1 MNISISHA
9 SLCKALIVFLFCF
22 KASLSF
28 SQIDQTS
35 DELFKESFQEQII
48 AFENEPNYKNF
59 LIAFHKLEIGIRAS
73 IISLKLANQS
83 IEILHEKANCKKS
96 TLKVDS
102 EIEFLRQLIELNKG
116 NVRQFY
122 QNVPSITSNLLR
134 DKNFISL
141 AVINYS
147 LGELRMQ
154 KNKFDEA
161 KEYFLK
167 NETFFVSKIK
177 PNELDFLGNIYISN
191 VNTIGFIY
199 QKNNEF
205 SNAEKYYNIALQR
218 AIKSD
223 NKAWVAIIK
232 GNIGYV
238 KFLSGSPEQAKE
250 LLGFDIKNSIDKGDV
265 LSAVMALKVMSDIYL
280 RANDIKNAKLYAD
293 SSEKVFK
300 YYDDYE
306 FKYNLSILSLLKQ
319 RVLIS
324 IHENDHVNVENQ
336 VEYVFDSI
344 ESIIKSYDGFLSK
357 KVLTRYAIEQKI
369 QDVETLEKENIKKN
383 YLMIVFVL
391 FFVALTIIVL
401 ILLNN
406 RKNQI
411 KFRRDLEKQKEAL
424 EDLNQE
430 KNVLLSILS
439 HDLRNPL
446 NQLKGLLYLQEQNL
460 LTQEEFQSMSQ
471 QIAESTNIL
480 LSMVDGLLAW
490 VKNNME
496 EGIKLNMQL
505 LKFEDVLSNVLREF
519 KALMNE
525 KNISVEV
532 DIPEKLI
539 VYGDENAL
547 ATILRNLI
555 SNAIKFSYTNSS
567 VKINASELLNPN
579 YIRIN
584 IEDQG
589 LGMPKEKLDSLFKQ
603 TGRKVSTSGT
613 NGEKGF
619 GIGLQ
624 LCSSFLKKMGGHISM
639 KSIQGKGST
648 FSIDLKTTR

>member
-1 MNISISHA
+1 MNISISH
-9 SLCKALIVFLFCF
+9 SSILKALIIILFCF
-22 KASLSF
+22 RAQIAF
-28 SQIDQTS
+28 SQIDPSS
-35 DELFKESFQEQII
+35 DALFKESFYELIET
-48 AFENEPNYKNF
+48 FEEEPNYKNF
-59 LIAFHKLEIGIRAS
+59 LIAFHKLEIGIRNS
-73 IISLKLANQS
+73 IISLKLANNS
-83 IEILHEKANCKKS
+83 IDLLHEKANCKNS
-96 TLKVDS
+96 NLKVAN
-102 EIEFLRQLIELNKG
+102 EIEFLKQLIELNKG
-116 NVRQFY
+116 HLQQFY
-122 QNVPSITSNLLR
+122 QNVPKITSNLLI
-134 DKNFISL
+134 DNNFISL

-147 LGELRMQ
+147 LGELSMQ
-154 KNKFDEA
+154 KRKFDEA
-161 KEYFLK
+161 KSYFLK
-167 NETFFVSKIK
+167 NEDVFATKIR
-177 PNELDFLGNIYISN
+177 PNELDFLGNIFISN
-191 VNTIGFIY
+191 VNTIGYIH
-199 QKNNEF
+199 QKNKQYTE
-205 SNAEKYYNIALQR
+205 AEKYYKIALER
-218 AIKSD
+218 AVQSNNQI
-223 NKAWVAIIK
+223 WIGVIK
-232 GNIGYV
+232 GNIGYLE
-238 KFLSGSPEQAKE
+238 FLNGRPEKAKE
-250 LLGFDIKNSIDKGDV
+250 LLRFDIRNSIDKGDV
-265 LSAVMALKVMSDIYL
+265 LSAVIALRSLSNVYL
-280 RANDIKNAKLYAD
+280 KEKDLIKAKRYAD
-293 SSEKVFK
+293 SSEKVFQS
-300 YYDDYE
+300 YDDYE
-306 FKYNLSILSLLKQ
+306 FKYNVTVLSLLKQ
-319 RVLIS
+319 RLLIS
-324 IHENDHVNVENQ
+324 IQEDEYEEVENQ
-336 VEYVFDSI
+336 IEYVFDSI
-344 ESIIKSYDGFLSK
+344 AGIIKNYDGFLSK
-357 KVLTRYAIEQKI
+357 KMLTRYAIEQKI
-369 QDVETLEKENIKKN
+369 QDADELEKENIKKN

-391 FFVALTIIVL
+391 VFVALTIIVL

-411 KFRRDLEKQKEAL
+411 KFRKDLEEQKEAL

-539 VYGDENAL
+539 VYADENAL
-547 ATILRNLI
+547 GTVLRNLI
-555 SNAIKFSYTNSS
+555 SNAIKFSYTNSNI
-567 VKINASELLNPN
+567 KINASELLNPN

-589 LGMPKEKLDSLFKQ
+589 LGIPKEKLDSLFKQ

-624 LCSSFLKKMGGHISM
+624 LCSSFLKKMGGHISV
-639 KSIQGKGST
+639 KSIQEKGST
-648 FSIDLKTTR
+648 FSVDLRTSR